1 MDIYKCNE
9 NYLFLKKKVFVFISL
24 CVFMLFNWSVKQ
36 IRFNIKVKKDEVKG
50 LKAKKVMIKHIDFFF
65 L

>member
-1 MDIYKCNE
+1 
-9 NYLFLKKKVFVFISL
+9 
-24 CVFMLFNWSVKQ
+24 MLFNWSVKQ